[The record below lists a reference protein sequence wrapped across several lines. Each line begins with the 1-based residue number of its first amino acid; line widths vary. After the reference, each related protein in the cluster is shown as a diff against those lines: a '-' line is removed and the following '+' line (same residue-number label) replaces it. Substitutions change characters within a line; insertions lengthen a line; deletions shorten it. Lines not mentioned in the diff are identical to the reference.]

1 MSLES
6 ENRKAMVDLYIEKAD
21 QCWGDAVKACQLEA
35 WSMAANRLYYTLVNG
50 FRALL
55 IQDQHPSH
63 KHNGIKSLVG
73 QYYVVTG
80 ELTDAEG
87 KLYSQLETMRE
98 KADYDCFFKAT
109 KQDIELK
116 FEPTCALLN
125 RIKELLS
132 TRMTDAQQNI
142 DTSETTPD
150 ADDDQLDA

>member
-6 ENRKAMVDLYIEKAD
+6 DNRKAMVELYIEKAD
-21 QCWGDAVKACQLEA
+21 QCWDDAEKACQIEA
-35 WSMAANRLYYTLVNG
+35 WSMAANRLYYSMVNA

-73 QYYVVTG
+73 QYYVITG

-98 KADYDCFFKAT
+98 KSDYDCFFKAT
-109 KQDIELK
+109 KQDIEEK
-116 FEPTCALLN
+116 FEPTRALLN
-125 RIKELLS
+125 RVKEILS
-132 TRMTDAQQNI
+132 SRITE
-142 DTSETTPD
+142 SE
-150 ADDDQLDA
+150 